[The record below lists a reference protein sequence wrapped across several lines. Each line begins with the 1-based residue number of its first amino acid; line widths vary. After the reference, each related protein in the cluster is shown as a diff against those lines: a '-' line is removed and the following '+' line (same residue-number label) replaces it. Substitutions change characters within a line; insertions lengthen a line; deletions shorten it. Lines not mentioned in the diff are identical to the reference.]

1 MVFVKITSV
10 ETFADID
17 QCFVRVRAGDAEG
30 WGFAAPFSADITAR
44 CIHRFA
50 APYVLGKETAGF
62 RDFADEIIRRNYKFL
77 GSFIARSAAGI
88 DTALWDLE
96 AKLAGRSVAAF
107 AGKRR
112 DKIPLYASSMRR
124 NPQPL
129 QSEADRLLGFC
140 EQYGFKCVKLHPGIP
155 VNRDVDF
162 YPGCSEELVQ
172 RTRRTL
178 PEEIG
183 IIVDV
188 NGNFSSARAIE
199 FGRFLKD
206 NGVCLFEEPC
216 PYWELDEVKKVRDA
230 CNAFG
235 MPVAA
240 GEQDYM
246 DTSWDRMINERIV
259 DVAQPDLLYIGG
271 FTRALKVAER
281 FAEKGVPVT
290 PHTSN
295 RSPIYLMGVHYMSV
309 IENPYGFLE
318 MGVEFTEWE
327 EAAYLNAPGIAD
339 GCAEIPEGAG
349 WGMQINEDWLKKSE
363 YQISRI

>member
-1 MVFVKITSV
+1 MKITSV
-10 ETFADID
+10 ETYADKD
-17 QCFVRVRAGDAEG
+17 QCLVRILADGAGGAEG

-50 APYVLGKETAGF
+50 APYVLGKDAG
-62 RDFADEIIRRNYKFL
+62 DFQNYADEIIRRNYKFL
-77 GSFIARSAAGI
+77 GSFVARSAAGV
-88 DTALWDLE
+88 DTALWDMA
-96 AKLAGRSVAAF
+96 AKQ
-107 AGKRR
+107 AGKPVADFIGKKR
-112 DKIPLYASSMRR
+112 DSIPIYASSMRR

-140 EQYGFKCVKLHPGIP
+140 EQYGFRAVKLHPGIP
-155 VNRDVDF
+155 VNRNVDF

-178 PEEIG
+178 PEGID

-188 NGNFSSARAIE
+188 NGNFSSTRAIE

-206 NGVCLFEEPC
+206 NGVCMFEEPC
-216 PYWELDEVKKVRDA
+216 PYWELDEVKKVREA
-230 CNAFG
+230 CAQFG

-246 DTSWDRMINERIV
+246 DTAWDRMIEEHIV

-271 FTRALKVAER
+271 FTRALRVAAR

-309 IENPYGFLE
+309 IDKPYPFLE
-318 MGVEFTEWE
+318 CGVEFTGWE
-327 EAAYLNAPGIAD
+327 EAAYTSAPEIVGGNAQIPNAP
-339 GCAEIPEGAG
+339 G
-349 WGMQINEDWLKKSE
+349 WGMQIKEDWLKKAE
-363 YQISRI
+363 YQMSKL

>member
-1 MVFVKITSV
+1 MKITSI
-10 ETFADID
+10 ETFADIN
-17 QCFVRVRAGDAEG
+17 QCLVRIRAGDAEG

-50 APYVLGKETAGF
+50 ASYALGKDAEGF
-62 RDFADEIIRRNYKFL
+62 RDFADEIIRYNYKFL

-88 DTALWDLE
+88 DTALWDLA
-96 AKLAGRSVAAF
+96 AKLENKSVADYI
-107 AGKRR
+107 GKKR
-112 DKIPLYASSMRR
+112 DEIPLYASSMRR

-140 EQYGFKCVKLHPGIP
+140 QDYGFKAVKLHPGIP

-162 YPGCSEELVQ
+162 YPGCSEELVE
-172 RTRRTL
+172 RTRKTL
-178 PEEIG
+178 PEDID

-188 NGNFSSARAIE
+188 NGNFSSGRAIE

-216 PYWELDEVKKVRDA
+216 PYWELDEVKKVREA
-230 CNAFG
+230 CRKFG

-246 DTSWDRMINERIV
+246 DTSWDRMINEHIV

-271 FTRALKVAER
+271 FTRSLRTAAQC
-281 FAEKGVPVT
+281 AAKGIPVT

-309 IENPYGFLE
+309 IDNPYGFLE
-318 MGVEFTEWE
+318 MGVEFTKWE
-327 EAAYLNAPGIAD
+327 SDAYSNPPAISGGSTKVPD
-339 GCAEIPEGAG
+339 SPG
-349 WGMQINEDWLKKSE
+349 WGMELNEDWIKKAE
-363 YQISRI
+363 YQISKI

>member
-1 MVFVKITSV
+1 MKITSI
-10 ETFADID
+10 ETFADVNL
-17 QCFVRVRAGDAEG
+17 CLVRIRAGDAEG
-30 WGFAAPFSADITAR
+30 WGMAAPFSADITAR
-44 CIHRFA
+44 CVHRFA
-50 APYVLGKETAGF
+50 APFALGKDSADF
-62 RDFADEIIRRNYKFL
+62 RGFADEIIRHNYKFL

-96 AKLAGRSVAAF
+96 AKLAGRSVADF
-107 AGKRR
+107 AGKLR
-112 DKIPLYASSMRR
+112 DSIPVYASSMRR

-140 EQYGFKCVKLHPGIP
+140 EQYGFKSVKLHPGIP

-162 YPGCSEELVQ
+162 YPGCSEELVR
-172 RTRRTL
+172 RTRETL
-178 PEEIG
+178 PEDIE

-188 NGNFSSARAIE
+188 NGNFSSGRAIE

-206 NGVCLFEEPC
+206 NGVCLYEEPC
-216 PYWELDEVKKVRDA
+216 PYWELDEVKKVREECA
-230 CNAFG
+230 KFG
-235 MPVAA
+235 LPIAA

-246 DTSWDRMINERIV
+246 DTAWDRMIGERIV

-271 FTRALKVAER
+271 FTRALRVAER
-281 FAEKGVPVT
+281 CAEKGIPVT

-318 MGVEFTEWE
+318 MGVEFGEWE
-327 EAAYLNAPGIAD
+327 ESAYLNAPPIHG
-339 GCAEIPEGAG
+339 GCAAIPDAPG
-349 WGMQINEDWLKKSE
+349 WGMVISDDWLARSE
-363 YQISRI
+363 YQISRL